1 MDSMLFTQVIP
12 RLRVLETKLL
22 DKSKIDRMIDSTSKE
37 EALKVLQES
46 EYSTLMSNIK
56 RAEDYE
62 IILSAELKR
71 VYKMLYEMTPVN
83 SIVDIMSI
91 RYDYHNIKVLIKGKI
106 LEKDFSNMI
115 IPIGTVD
122 INKLIYALDNE
133 YYRDLNPIMRKAIEE
148 ALEDFSTSKD
158 PQKIDIILDKYL
170 FIHQLSLNEQIDDKF
185 LDRYLRYLIDLT
197 NIKTLLRVK
206 KQDNTRDFLN
216 SLIIQGGY
224 VDRDKLNSL
233 YNDSV
238 ENIPGKLA
246 FTDYSE
252 ILKFGIEDYVKTGSI
267 NLFEKLS
274 EDFIMNYM
282 KKAKYITFGLE
293 PLIAYIYAKE
303 NEIKLIRIIMVGKLN
318 NIQSEV
324 IRERLRENYV

>member
-22 DKSKIDRMIDSTSKE
+22 DKSKIDRMIDSNSKE

-62 IILSAELKR
+62 VILSAELKR

-91 RYDYHNIKVLIKGKI
+91 RYDYHNIKVLIKGKL

-148 ALEDFSTSKD
+148 ALEDFNTSKD

-170 FIHQLSLNEQIDDKF
+170 FIHQLSLNKQIEDKF
-185 LDRYLRYLIDLT
+185 LDGYLRYLIDLT

-216 SLIIQGGY
+216 GLIIEGGY

-252 ILKFGIEDYVKTGSI
+252 ILKLGIEDYVKTGSI

>member
-22 DKSKIDRMIDSTSKE
+22 DKSKIDRMIDSNSKE

-62 IILSAELKR
+62 VILSAELKR

-91 RYDYHNIKVLIKGKI
+91 RYDYHNIKVLIKGKL

-148 ALEDFSTSKD
+148 ALEDFNTSKD

-170 FIHQLSLNEQIDDKF
+170 FIHQLSLNKQIEDKF

-216 SLIIQGGY
+216 GLIIEGGY

-252 ILKFGIEDYVKTGSI
+252 ILKLGIEDYVKTGSI

>member
-12 RLRVLETKLL
+12 RLRVLETRLL
-22 DKSKIDRMIDSTSKE
+22 DRAKIDRMIDSDSAE
-37 EALKVLQES
+37 DALKVLQES
-46 EYSTLMSNIK
+46 EYSTLMSNVK

-62 IILSAELKR
+62 VILSAELKR
-71 VYKMLYEMTPVN
+71 VYKMLYDMTPEDSV
-83 SIVDIMSI
+83 VDIMSL
-91 RYDYHNIKVLIKGKI
+91 RYDYHNIKVLIKGKL
-106 LEKDFSNMI
+106 LEKDFSYMLI
-115 IPIGTVD
+115 SVGTLD
-122 INKLIYALDNE
+122 INKLKYALDNE
-133 YYRDLNPIMRKAIEE
+133 SYRDLNPIMRKAIEE

-170 FIHQLSLNEQIDDKF
+170 FMHQLSLSKDIEDKF
-185 LDRYLRYLIDLT
+185 LEKYLKYLIDLT

-206 KQDNTRDFLN
+206 KQQNTRDFLN
-216 SLIIQGGY
+216 NTIIEGGY
-224 VDRDKLNSL
+224 VDRDRLNSL

-238 ENIPGKLA
+238 ENIAGKLA

-252 ILKFGIEDYVKTGSI
+252 VLKAGIEAYSKTGSI

-274 EDFIMNYM
+274 ENFIMNFM
-282 KKAKYITFGLE
+282 KKAKYISFGLE

-318 NIQSEV
+318 NIPSEV
-324 IRERLRENYV
+324 IRERLRDNYV

>member
-22 DKSKIDRMIDSTSKE
+22 DKSKIDRMIDSSSKE

-62 IILSAELKR
+62 VILSAELKR

-122 INKLIYALDNE
+122 TNKLIYALDNE

-148 ALEDFSTSKD
+148 ALEDFNTSKD

-170 FIHQLSLNEQIDDKF
+170 FIHQLSLNEQINDKF
-185 LDRYLRYLIDLT
+185 LDRYLKYLIDLT

-206 KQDNTRDFLN
+206 KQENTRDFLN
-216 SLIIQGGY
+216 SLIIKGGY

-252 ILKFGIEDYVKTGSI
+252 ILKLGIEDYVKTGSI

-303 NEIKLIRIIMVGKLN
+303 TEIKLIRIIMVGKLN

>member
-91 RYDYHNIKVLIKGKI
+91 RYNYHNIKVLIKGKI

>member
-22 DKSKIDRMIDSTSKE
+22 DKSKIDRMIDSSSKE

-62 IILSAELKR
+62 VILSAELKR

-91 RYDYHNIKVLIKGKI
+91 RYDYHNIKVLIKGKL

-148 ALEDFSTSKD
+148 ALEDFNTSKD

-170 FIHQLSLNEQIDDKF
+170 FIHQLSLNKQIEDKF

-216 SLIIQGGY
+216 GLIIEGGY

-252 ILKFGIEDYVKTGSI
+252 ILKLGIEDYVKTGSI

>member
-22 DKSKIDRMIDSTSKE
+22 DKSKIDRMIDSSSKE

>member
-22 DKSKIDRMIDSTSKE
+22 DKSKIDRMIDSSSKE

-115 IPIGTVD
+115 IPVGTVD

-148 ALEDFSTSKD
+148 VLEDFNTSKD

>member
-22 DKSKIDRMIDSTSKE
+22 DKSKIDRMIDSNSKE

-62 IILSAELKR
+62 VILSAELKR

-91 RYDYHNIKVLIKGKI
+91 RYDYHNIKVLIKGKL

-148 ALEDFSTSKD
+148 ALEAFNTSKD

-170 FIHQLSLNEQIDDKF
+170 FIHQLSLNKQIEDKF

-216 SLIIQGGY
+216 GLIIEGGY

-252 ILKFGIEDYVKTGSI
+252 ILKLGIEDYVKTGSI